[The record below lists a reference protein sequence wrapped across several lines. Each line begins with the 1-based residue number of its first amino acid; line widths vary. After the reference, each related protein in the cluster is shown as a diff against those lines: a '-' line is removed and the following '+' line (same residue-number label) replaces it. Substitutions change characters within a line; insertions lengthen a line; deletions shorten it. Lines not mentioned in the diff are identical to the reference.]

1 MADNYSRRSRTVAGG
16 GGTSLY
22 LEETGRADG
31 RPILFIHGFSQCRL
45 AWTKQLRSDLADE
58 FRLVAFDLRGHGQSA
73 KPHDAYGD
81 SRLWAD
87 DVAAVI
93 AALRLV
99 RPVLVGWSYAGMIIC
114 DYLRH
119 YGEENVAGV
128 NLVGARTR
136 LGTPDAVAETGP
148 DYLPLRPRLFSADVG
163 ESIAGLESFITLCTF
178 RPLPPEE
185 YYLFL
190 GFNAAVPPYVRQGL
204 MGRSLDNADLL
215 PALTRPFLI
224 THGNDDAVILRR
236 HAEHN
241 AALLAGARTSFYPE
255 AGHNTFWEDA
265 PRFNRELRAFARS
278 L

>member
-1 MADNYSRRSRTVAGG
+1 MADNHPLKGRMVAGG
-16 GGTSLY
+16 GGIGLY
-22 LEETGRADG
+22 AEETGRADG

-58 FRLVAFDLRGHGQSA
+58 FRLIAFDLRGHGRSE
-73 KPHDAYGD
+73 KPRDAYGD
-81 SRLWAD
+81 SRPWAD

-93 AALRLV
+93 AALRLD
-99 RPVLVGWSYAGMIIC
+99 RPVLVGWSYAGLVIC

-119 YGEENVAGV
+119 YGEGKIAGV

-148 DYLPLRPRLFSADVG
+148 DYLPLRPRLFSADVA
-163 ESIAGLESFITLCTF
+163 ESIAALESFIRLCTF
-178 RPLPPEE
+178 RPLPPED

-190 GFNAAVPPYVRQGL
+190 GFNAVVPPYVRQGL

-215 PALTRPFLI
+215 PALATPFLI
-224 THGNDDAVILRR
+224 THGKDDAVILRR

-241 AALLAGARTSFYPE
+241 AALLRDARTSFYPE
-255 AGHNTFWEDA
+255 AGHNTFWENA
-265 PRFNRELRAFARS
+265 PRFNHELAAFARS